1 MGLFDN
7 MYGFNPNTIQTP
19 AYPQARI
26 TTTPNP
32 PLINPISSPTELPM
46 VNGYE
51 SAMRYPMQPNSR
63 IALFD
68 ANDDIMY
75 IKQTDASGY
84 PVITKYRFSRV
95 EEKPQDD
102 VQYVT
107 LDEFNKFKEE
117 MLNGQQPVR
126 RSESTKSTAK
136 RNGESKAN
144 DANV

>member
-7 MYGFNPNTIQTP
+7 MYGFNPNTIRAPT
-19 AYPQARI
+19 YPQARI
-26 TTTPNP
+26 STTANP

-68 ANDDIMY
+68 ANEDIMY

-84 PVITKYRFSRV
+84 PIITKYRFSKV
-95 EEKPQDD
+95 EDKSQND

-107 LDEFNKFKEE
+107 LDEFNKSFLLIKIWRYTWPR
-117 MLNGQQPVR
+117 MIITLC
-126 RSESTKSTAK
+126 TMA
-136 RNGESKAN
+136 
-144 DANV
+144 

>member
-19 AYPQARI
+19 TYPQARI

-84 PVITKYRFSRV
+84 PVITTYRFARV
-95 EEKPQDD
+95 EEKPQND

-126 RSESTKSTAK
+126 RSESTKFTAK
-136 RNGESKAN
+136 RNGEFKAN

>member
-19 AYPQARI
+19 TYPQARI

-84 PVITKYRFSRV
+84 PVITKYRFTRV
-95 EEKPQDD
+95 EEKPQND

-136 RNGESKAN
+136 RNGESKTN

>member
-7 MYGFNPNTIQTP
+7 IYGFNPNTIQTP
-19 AYPQARI
+19 AYPQPRI

-68 ANDDIMY
+68 ANEDIMY

-84 PVITKYRFSRV
+84 PVITRYRFSKV
-95 EEKPQDD
+95 EEKQQED
-102 VQYVT
+102 VKYVT

-117 MLNGQQPVR
+117 MLNGQQFIR
-126 RSESTKSTAK
+126 KSESSKSTAK
-136 RNGESKAN
+136 RNGESKTN